1 LGRIRVAIVVSE
13 FNKDITLQMLGT
25 AINQAQKVNV
35 ELRYVCYV
43 PGSFDMPLMIE
54 ELLKRKDID
63 AAITIGAIIR
73 GETRHDSI
81 VAENAARLIAD
92 LSLKY
97 GKPVSLGISGPD
109 MTIEQARDRI
119 KTVPTRAVNAAV
131 SMTNRI
137 RKLRREKVSNIR
149 KTVTIED

>member
-1 LGRIRVAIVVSE
+1 LDRIRVAIVVSE

-35 ELRYVCYV
+35 ELRYICHV

-73 GETRHDSI
+73 GETQHDI
-81 VAENAARLIAD
+81 IIAENAARLIAD

-119 KTVPTRAVNAAV
+119 ETVPTRAVNAAV
-131 SMTNRI
+131 SMISRI
-137 RKLRREKVSNIR
+137 RKLRREKVSNIK

>member
-1 LGRIRVAIVVSE
+1 MDRIRVAIVVSE
-13 FNKDITLQMLGT
+13 FNSEITFQMLDM
-25 AINQAQKVNV
+25 AINHAQKLKV

-63 AAITIGAIIR
+63 AAITIGAIIK
-73 GETRHDSI
+73 GETRHDNI

-97 GKPVSLGISGPD
+97 TKPVSLGISGPD
-109 MTIEQARDRI
+109 MTIEQAKDRI
-119 KTVPTRAVNAAV
+119 EIVPTRAVNAAV
-131 SMTNRI
+131 SMVKRVRRL
-137 RKLRREKVSNIR
+137 RKEKMSKFKR
-149 KTVTIED
+149 TVTIAD

>member
-137 RKLRREKVSNIR
+137 RKLRREKVSNIK

>member
-1 LGRIRVAIVVSE
+1 MNRIRVAIVVSE
-13 FNKDITLQMLGT
+13 FNSEITFQMLDM
-25 AINQAQKVNV
+25 AINHAQKLKV

-63 AAITIGAIIR
+63 AAITIGAIIK
-73 GETRHDSI
+73 GETRHDII

-97 GKPVSLGISGPD
+97 TKPVSLGISGPD
-109 MTIEQARDRI
+109 MTIEQAKDRI
-119 KTVPTRAVNAAV
+119 EIVPTRAVNAAV
-131 SMTNRI
+131 SMVKRVRML
-137 RKLRREKVSNIR
+137 RKGKMSNFKR
-149 KTVTIED
+149 TVTIAD

>member
-1 LGRIRVAIVVSE
+1 MDRIRVAIVVSE
-13 FNKDITLQMLGT
+13 FNSEITFQMLDM
-25 AINQAQKVNV
+25 AINHAQKLKV

-63 AAITIGAIIR
+63 AAITIGAIIK
-73 GETRHDSI
+73 GETRHDNI

-97 GKPVSLGISGPD
+97 TKPVSLGISGPD
-109 MTIEQARDRI
+109 MTIEQAKDRI
-119 KTVPTRAVNAAV
+119 EIVPTRAVNAAV
-131 SMTNRI
+131 SMVKRVRML
-137 RKLRREKVSNIR
+137 RKEKMSNFKR
-149 KTVTIED
+149 TVTIAD

>member
-1 LGRIRVAIVVSE
+1 
-13 FNKDITLQMLGT
+13 MLGT
-25 AINQAQKVNV
+25 AINQAQKINV

-119 KTVPTRAVNAAV
+119 ETVPTRAVNAAV

-137 RKLRREKVSNIR
+137 RKLRREKVPNIK

>member
-1 LGRIRVAIVVSE
+1 LGTIRVAIVVSE

-73 GETRHDSI
+73 GETRHDNI

-119 KTVPTRAVNAAV
+119 ETVPTRAVNAAV

>member
-1 LGRIRVAIVVSE
+1 MGRIRTAIVVSE
-13 FNKDITLQMLGT
+13 FNKEITSRMLDF
-25 AINQAQKVNV
+25 AINQTEKDDA
-35 ELRYVCYV
+35 ELKYVCYV

-54 ELLKRKDID
+54 EVLKRNDVD

-81 VAENAARLIAD
+81 VAENTARLIAD

-109 MTIEQARDRI
+109 MTIEQARARI
-119 KTVPTRAVNAAV
+119 EIVPTRAVDAAI
-131 SMTNRI
+131 SMAKRI
-137 RKLRREKVSNIR
+137 KKLRRERSSNTK

>member
-1 LGRIRVAIVVSE
+1 MDRIRVAIVVSE
-13 FNKDITLQMLGT
+13 FNSEITFQMLDM
-25 AINQAQKVNV
+25 AINHAQKLKV

-63 AAITIGAIIR
+63 AAITIGAIIK
-73 GETRHDSI
+73 GETRHDNI

-97 GKPVSLGISGPD
+97 TKPVSLGISGPD
-109 MTIEQARDRI
+109 MTIEQAKDRI
-119 KTVPTRAVNAAV
+119 EIVPTRAVNAAV
-131 SMTNRI
+131 SMVKRVRML
-137 RKLRREKVSNIR
+137 RKGKMSNFKR
-149 KTVTIED
+149 TVTIAN

>member
-1 LGRIRVAIVVSE
+1 MDRIRVAIVVSE
-13 FNKDITLQMLGT
+13 FNSEITFQMLDM
-25 AINQAQKVNV
+25 AINHAQKLKV

-63 AAITIGAIIR
+63 AAITIGAIIK
-73 GETRHDSI
+73 GETRHDNI

-97 GKPVSLGISGPD
+97 TKPVSLGISGPD
-109 MTIEQARDRI
+109 MTIEQAKERI
-119 KTVPTRAVNAAV
+119 EIVPTRAVNAAV
-131 SMTNRI
+131 SMVKRVRRL
-137 RKLRREKVSNIR
+137 RKEKMSKFKR
-149 KTVTIED
+149 TVTIAD

>member
-13 FNKDITLQMLGT
+13 FNKDITLRMLDT

-35 ELRYVCYV
+35 ELRYICYV

-54 ELLKRKDID
+54 ELLKRNDID

-119 KTVPTRAVNAAV
+119 KTVPMRAVNAAV

-137 RKLRREKVSNIR
+137 RKLRREKVSNIK
-149 KTVTIED
+149 KTITIED

>member
-1 LGRIRVAIVVSE
+1 
-13 FNKDITLQMLGT
+13 MLGT

-119 KTVPTRAVNAAV
+119 ETVPTRAVNAAV

-137 RKLRREKVSNIR
+137 RKLRREKVPNIK

>member
-1 LGRIRVAIVVSE
+1 LGTIRVAIVVSE
-13 FNKDITLQMLGT
+13 FNKEITLQMLNT

-35 ELRYVCYV
+35 ELRYICYV

-73 GETRHDSI
+73 GETRHDNI

-119 KTVPTRAVNAAV
+119 ETVPTRAVNAAV

>member
-1 LGRIRVAIVVSE
+1 MGRIRVAIVVSE

-81 VAENAARLIAD
+81 VA
-92 LSLKY
+92 
-97 GKPVSLGISGPD
+97 
-109 MTIEQARDRI
+109 
-119 KTVPTRAVNAAV
+119 
-131 SMTNRI
+131 
-137 RKLRREKVSNIR
+137 
-149 KTVTIED
+149 

>member
-1 LGRIRVAIVVSE
+1 LGTIRVAIVVSE
-13 FNKDITLQMLGT
+13 FNKEITLQMLNT

-35 ELRYVCYV
+35 ELRYICYV

-73 GETRHDSI
+73 GETRHDNI

>member
-1 LGRIRVAIVVSE
+1 MGTIRVAIVVSE
-13 FNKDITLQMLGT
+13 FNKDITLRMLDT

-35 ELRYVCYV
+35 ELRYICYV

-73 GETRHDSI
+73 GETRHDNI

-119 KTVPTRAVNAAV
+119 ETVPTRAVNAAV

>member
-1 LGRIRVAIVVSE
+1 LDRIRVAIVVSE
-13 FNKDITLQMLGT
+13 FNRDITFQMLGK
-25 AINQAQKVNV
+25 AIEQVQKINV

-63 AAITIGAIIR
+63 AAITIGAIIK

-97 GKPVSLGISGPD
+97 GKPVSLGISGPE
-109 MTIEQARDRI
+109 MSKEQARDRI
-119 KTVPTRAVNAAV
+119 ETVPTRAVNAAV
-131 SMTNRI
+131 TMTKRM
-137 RKLRREKVSNIR
+137 RKLRRQAMSNI
-149 KTVTIED
+149 KKIVTIED

>member
-13 FNKDITLQMLGT
+13 FNKDITLRMLDT

-35 ELRYVCYV
+35 ELRYICYV

-54 ELLKRKDID
+54 ELLKRNDID

-119 KTVPTRAVNAAV
+119 KTVPMRAVNAAV

-137 RKLRREKVSNIR
+137 RKLRREKVSNIK

>member
-1 LGRIRVAIVVSE
+1 
-13 FNKDITLQMLGT
+13 
-25 AINQAQKVNV
+25 
-35 ELRYVCYV
+35 
-43 PGSFDMPLMIE
+43 MIE

-119 KTVPTRAVNAAV
+119 ETVPTRAVNAAV

-137 RKLRREKVSNIR
+137 RKLRREKVSNIK

>member
-1 LGRIRVAIVVSE
+1 LGTIRVAIVVSE
-13 FNKDITLQMLGT
+13 FNKEITLQMLDT
-25 AINQAQKVNV
+25 AINHAQKVDV
-35 ELRYVCYV
+35 ELRYICYV

-73 GETRHDSI
+73 GETRHDNI

-119 KTVPTRAVNAAV
+119 ETVPTHAVNAAV

>member
-1 LGRIRVAIVVSE
+1 MGTIRVAIVVSE
-13 FNKDITLQMLGT
+13 FNKEITLQMLDT

-35 ELRYVCYV
+35 ELRYICYV

-73 GETRHDSI
+73 GETRHDNI

-97 GKPVSLGISGPD
+97 GKPVSLGISGPN

-119 KTVPTRAVNAAV
+119 ETVPTRAVNAAV

>member
-1 LGRIRVAIVVSE
+1 
-13 FNKDITLQMLGT
+13 
-25 AINQAQKVNV
+25 
-35 ELRYVCYV
+35 
-43 PGSFDMPLMIE
+43 
-54 ELLKRKDID
+54 
-63 AAITIGAIIR
+63 
-73 GETRHDSI
+73 
-81 VAENAARLIAD
+81 LIAD

-119 KTVPTRAVNAAV
+119 ETVPTRAVNAAV

>member
-1 LGRIRVAIVVSE
+1 MGTIRVAIVVSE
-13 FNKDITLQMLGT
+13 FNKDITLQMLDT

-35 ELRYVCYV
+35 ELRYICYV

-73 GETRHDSI
+73 GETRHDNI

-119 KTVPTRAVNAAV
+119 ETVPTRAVNAAV

>member
-1 LGRIRVAIVVSE
+1 MGTIRVAIVVSE
-13 FNKDITLQMLGT
+13 FNKEITLQMLDT
-25 AINQAQKVNV
+25 AINQAQKVDV
-35 ELRYVCYV
+35 ELRYICYV

-73 GETRHDSI
+73 GETRHDNI

-119 KTVPTRAVNAAV
+119 ETVPTRAVNAAV
-131 SMTNRI
+131 SMISRI
-137 RKLRREKVSNIR
+137 RKLRREKVSNIK

>member
-1 LGRIRVAIVVSE
+1 LGTIRVAIVVSE
-13 FNKDITLQMLGT
+13 FNKEITLQMLDT

-35 ELRYVCYV
+35 ELRYICYV

-73 GETRHDSI
+73 GETRHDNI

-97 GKPVSLGISGPD
+97 GKPVSLGISGPN

>member
-1 LGRIRVAIVVSE
+1 MDRIRVAIVVSE
-13 FNKDITLQMLGT
+13 FNSEITFQMLEM
-25 AINQAQKVNV
+25 AINHAQKLDV

-63 AAITIGAIIR
+63 AAITIGAIIK
-73 GETRHDSI
+73 GETRHDNI

-97 GKPVSLGISGPD
+97 TKPVSLGISGPD
-109 MTIEQARDRI
+109 MTIEQAKDRI
-119 KTVPTRAVNAAV
+119 EIVPTRAVNSAV
-131 SMTNRI
+131 SMAKRI
-137 RKLRREKVSNIR
+137 RKLRKEKCLISR
-149 KTVTIED
+149 GL